1 MNRKQKLK
9 LCNLWLLGVAVLTL
23 ASSLQMEIC
32 GGKGVGSL
40 SFLQMMYLHC
50 FVGFIML
57 ILIILH
63 LYLHFGTQNWITKI
77 RCLKSVPTKRLCVV
91 FAIMIILSIVA
102 LLHVFPQMVHTT
114 VGAVHGKVGFLFLLL
129 CMGHCLKRR
138 KFFAR

>member
-9 LCNLWLLGVAVLTL
+9 VCNLWLLGVAVLTL

-32 GGKGVGSL
+32 GGEGVGSL
-40 SFLQMMYLHC
+40 SFLLMMCLHC
-50 FVGFIML
+50 FVGSMML

-63 LYLHFGTQNWITKI
+63 LYLHFGTQNWFSKI
-77 RCLKSVPTKRLCVV
+77 KCLKSVPTKCLCVV
-91 FAIMIILSIVA
+91 FSAMIVLSIMA
-102 LLHVFPQMVHTT
+102 LLHVLPQMVHTT

-129 CMGHCLKRR
+129 CIGHCLKRR